1 MQKEVA
7 MYGDKDLNSE
17 ERLRRRIRNV
27 IANEKESLPPAA
39 TRPIEDHFLAL
50 MRDYVSSPPEE
61 REQVYREHEKEL
73 LRAVGVLR
81 RDFPSQRSSSSA

>member
-1 MQKEVA
+1 

-27 IANEKESLPPAA
+27 IANEREPLPPAA
-39 TRPIEDHFLAL
+39 TRPIEDRFLAL
-50 MRDYVSSPPEE
+50 MRDYFSSSPDD

-73 LRAVGVLR
+73 LNAVSVLR